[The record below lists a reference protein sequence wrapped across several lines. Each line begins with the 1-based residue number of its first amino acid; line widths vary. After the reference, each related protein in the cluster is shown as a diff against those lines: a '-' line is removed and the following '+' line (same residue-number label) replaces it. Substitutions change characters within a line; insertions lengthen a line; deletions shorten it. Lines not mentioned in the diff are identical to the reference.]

1 MKLGE
6 LAKNDVALLNIC
18 GSLDFLLQRHTLQIE
33 DRYQQLGGRI
43 TVMIKDGQAHHP
55 HSLRNPRPI
64 ADWIVEHMQP
74 AEGKR
79 PDFVNAKFNKSYYYS
94 LEATNLYLAEE
105 RMYANCRGP
114 GFVDCY
120 ERYDETTP
128 SQWGVT
134 GLTVIVP
141 KFAAP
146 RKPWVLR
153 ADAITR
159 DAVID

>member
-1 MKLGE
+1 L
-6 LAKNDVALLNIC
+6 
-18 GSLDFLLQRHTLQIE
+18 
-33 DRYQQLGGRI
+33 
-43 TVMIKDGQAHHP
+43 
-55 HSLRNPRPI
+55 
-64 ADWIVEHMQP
+64 QP

-105 RMYANCRGP
+105 RTYANCRGP
-114 GFVDCY
+114 GFVECY
-120 ERYDETTP
+120 ERYDETTQ

-146 RKPWVLR
+146 GKPWVLR

-159 DAVID
+159 DAVHQFCNLQFSDTQNLHRICFATLKYSIV